1 MNDKTNRN
9 DRERGKDSI
18 RLSEMVQRPEACARL
33 ADDFQEGKLN
43 MLPNRDHKTGP
54 VIKAGRIF
62 LAGFL
67 SVVLAGSAVAQN
79 SRNVDVTAVSLE
91 DLWNMQVTSVSKR
104 TQKVADAAAAIF
116 VLTQED
122 IRRSGATSIPEA
134 LRLVPGLEVARID
147 QNKWAIGSRGFNGRF
162 DNKLLVLIDGRSVY
176 TPLFSGVYWNVQ
188 DVMLEDVDRIE
199 VIRGPG
205 ATLWGA
211 NAVDGVINVITKK
224 AKATQSAI
232 VTAGAGTEER
242 AAGGVRFGSK
252 LGDNTYYRAYTK
264 YFDWGPSAYPYP
276 SGMTA
281 HDGWDALRGGFR
293 ADWTPAGANSLTV
306 QGDIYRSRF
315 DETLTV
321 ASLSAPYSNTFPNDG
336 KYSGGNILG
345 RWNHTSEGSSM
356 SLQMYYDNTTI
367 TDHSLFGDHQN
378 ILDLDFQHGFH
389 VGDSQQFVW
398 GLGYRSIHDK
408 NDASFTV
415 SLQPNQVTLNQ
426 FSTFLQDEIS
436 LVDNRLQ
443 ITLGSKFERNE
454 FTGFEIEPNARLL
467 WNLTPNQ
474 SIWTAVSRA
483 VRTPALTEEGLR
495 LNSQV
500 IPPGTPFANP
510 TPFPAVVAVFGSHQF
525 NSEDLLAYEL
535 GYRVQA
541 TKNLSLDIATFYNNY
556 SNLRTAE
563 PGGIYPEPLG
573 SPAPTDIVIPFFA
586 GNKMSGGTYGVEL
599 FADWKVVPKWRLMG
613 SYSYLQM
620 DIHKN
625 PDSLDPTPDNPNGS
639 SPRHQWYLRSS
650 VDLPKHF
657 EQDTTL
663 RFVDHL
669 PSLAVPSYYSL
680 DAHLGWRPVSSLE
693 FSIGGQ
699 NLLNNWHLE
708 FMPDF
713 VNTSPTVV
721 KRSIFGSITVKF

>member
-1 MNDKTNRN
+1 
-9 DRERGKDSI
+9 
-18 RLSEMVQRPEACARL
+18 
-33 ADDFQEGKLN
+33 
-43 MLPNRDHKTGP
+43 MLFNRDHRAGL
-54 VIKAGRIF
+54 AMRSGRIF

-67 SVVLAGSAVAQN
+67 SVLLASGTVAQN
-79 SRNVDVTAVSLE
+79 SRNVPDVTAMSME
-91 DLWNMQVTSVSKR
+91 DLMNLQVTSVSKR

-116 VLTQED
+116 VITQED

-176 TPLFSGVYWNVQ
+176 TPLFSGVYWNVE

-211 NAVDGVINVITKK
+211 NAVDGVINVITRK
-224 AKATQSAI
+224 AKATQSAV
-232 VTAGAGTEER
+232 VTAGGGTEER
-242 AAGGVRFGSK
+242 AAGGVRYGGK

-264 YFDWGPSAYPYP
+264 YFDWGPSVYP

-281 HDGWDALRGGFR
+281 HDGWDSLRGGFR
-293 ADWTPAGANSLTV
+293 ADWTPAGANSLTL
-306 QGDIYRSRF
+306 QGDVYRTRF
-315 DETLTV
+315 DETLTT
-321 ASLSAPYSNTFPNDG
+321 ASLSAPYSNTFSNDG
-336 KYSGGNILG
+336 QYTGGNILG
-345 RWNHTSEGSSM
+345 RWNHTSERSSM

-367 TDHSLFGDHQN
+367 SDHSLFGDHQN
-378 ILDLDFQHGFH
+378 ILDIDFQHGFH

-408 NDASFTV
+408 NNPSFTV

-500 IPPGTPFANP
+500 IPPGTPANP

-535 GYRVQA
+535 GYRVQV
-541 TKNLSLDIATFYNNY
+541 TSTLSLDVATFYNNY

-563 PGGIYPEPLG
+563 PGAPFVEG
-573 SPAPTDIVIPFFA
+573 SPAPTDIVIPFVA

-599 FADWKVVPKWRLMG
+599 FADWKVVPKWRLVG

-625 PDSLDPTPDNPNGS
+625 ADSQDPTPDLPNGS

-663 RFVDHL
+663 RFVDQL
-669 PSLAVPSYYSL
+669 PSLNVPSYYSL
-680 DAHLGWRPVSSLE
+680 DAHLGWRPVSRLE
-693 FSIGGQ
+693 LSIGGQ
-699 NLLNNWHLE
+699 NLLNNWHFE

-721 KRSIFGSITVKF
+721 KRSIFGSITFKF

>member
-1 MNDKTNRN
+1 
-9 DRERGKDSI
+9 
-18 RLSEMVQRPEACARL
+18 
-33 ADDFQEGKLN
+33 
-43 MLPNRDHKTGP
+43 MLFNRDHKTGP
-54 VIKAGRIF
+54 VKRAGRIF

-67 SVVLAGSAVAQN
+67 SVLLAGSTVAQN
-79 SRNVDVTAVSLE
+79 PRNVPDVTAMSME
-91 DLWNMQVTSVSKR
+91 DLMNLQVTSVSKR

-224 AKATQSAI
+224 AKATQSAV

-242 AAGGVRFGSK
+242 AAGGVRYDSK

-264 YFDWGPSAYPYP
+264 YFDWRPSVYP
-276 SGMTA
+276 SGVTA

-306 QGDIYRSRF
+306 QGDVYRSRF

-378 ILDLDFQHGFH
+378 ILDIDFQDGFH
-389 VGDSQQFVW
+389 AGNSQQFVW

-500 IPPGTPFANP
+500 IPPGTPANP
-510 TPFPAVVAVFGSHQF
+510 TPLPAVVAVFGSHQF

-563 PGGIYPEPLG
+563 PGAPYPEG
-573 SPAPTDIVIPFFA
+573 SPAPTDFVIPFVA

-599 FADWKVVPKWRLMG
+599 FADWKVVPKWRLVG

-625 PDSLDPTPDNPNGS
+625 IDSQDPTPDNPNGS

-663 RFVDHL
+663 RFVDQL
-669 PSLAVPSYYSL
+669 PSLGLPSYYSL
-680 DAHLGWRPVSSLE
+680 DAHLGWRPVNSLE

>member
-1 MNDKTNRN
+1 MLFNR
-9 DRERGKDSI
+9 E
-18 RLSEMVQRPEACARL
+18 
-33 ADDFQEGKLN
+33 
-43 MLPNRDHKTGP
+43 HKTGP
-54 VIKAGRIF
+54 VKRAGRIF

-67 SVVLAGSAVAQN
+67 SVLLAGSTVAQN
-79 SRNVDVTAVSLE
+79 PRNVPDVTAMSME
-91 DLWNMQVTSVSKR
+91 DLMNLQVTSVSKR

-224 AKATQSAI
+224 AKATQSAV

-242 AAGGVRFGSK
+242 AAGGVRYGSK

-264 YFDWGPSAYPYP
+264 YFDWRPSVYP
-276 SGMTA
+276 SGVTA

-306 QGDIYRSRF
+306 QGDVYRSRF

-378 ILDLDFQHGFH
+378 ILDIDFQDGFH
-389 VGDSQQFVW
+389 AGNSQQFVW

-500 IPPGTPFANP
+500 IPPGTPANP
-510 TPFPAVVAVFGSHQF
+510 TPLPAVVAVFGSHQF

-563 PGGIYPEPLG
+563 PGAPYPEG
-573 SPAPTDIVIPFFA
+573 SPAPTDFVIPFVA

-599 FADWKVVPKWRLMG
+599 FADWKVVPKWRLVG

-625 PDSLDPTPDNPNGS
+625 IDSQDPTPDNPNGS

-669 PSLAVPSYYSL
+669 PSLGLPSYYSL
-680 DAHLGWRPVSSLE
+680 DAHLGWRPVNSLE

>member
-1 MNDKTNRN
+1 MNDTANPHHL
-9 DRERGKDSI
+9 ERGKDPGTRKDPF
-18 RLSEMVQRPEACARL
+18 RLSEMVQRRELRARL
-33 ADDFQEGKLN
+33 ADDFQEGKRN
-43 MLPNRDHKTGP
+43 MLFNCDHKTGLAMR
-54 VIKAGRIF
+54 AGRIF

-67 SVVLAGSAVAQN
+67 SVLLAGSTVAQN
-79 SRNVDVTAVSLE
+79 SRNVPDVTAMSME
-91 DLWNMQVTSVSKR
+91 DLMNLQVTSVSKR

-116 VLTQED
+116 VITQED

-176 TPLFSGVYWNVQ
+176 TPLFSGVYWNVE

-211 NAVDGVINVITKK
+211 NAVNGVINVITKK
-224 AKATQSAI
+224 AKSTQSAV

-242 AAGGVRFGSK
+242 AAGGVRYGGK
-252 LGDNTYYRAYTK
+252 LGDNMYYRAYTK
-264 YFDWGPSAYPYP
+264 YFDWGPSAYP

-281 HDGWDALRGGFR
+281 HDGWDSLRGGFR

-306 QGDIYRSRF
+306 QGDIYRTRF

-367 TDHSLFGDHQN
+367 SDHSLFGDHQN
-378 ILDLDFQHGFH
+378 ILDIDFQHGFH
-389 VGDSQQFVW
+389 IGDSQQFVW

-408 NDASFTV
+408 NNPSFTV

-426 FSTFLQDEIS
+426 FSTFVQDEIS

-495 LNSQV
+495 LNSTV
-500 IPPGTPFANP
+500 IPPGPSN
-510 TPFPAVVAVFGSHQF
+510 PFPTVVAVFGSHQF

-541 TKNLSLDIATFYNNY
+541 TKNLSLDIATFYNKY

-563 PGGIYPEPLG
+563 PGAPFLEG
-573 SPAPTDIVIPFFA
+573 SPAPTDVVIPFVA

-599 FADWKVVPKWRLMG
+599 FADWKVVPKWRLVG

-625 PDSLDPTPDNPNGS
+625 ADSQDPTPDNPNGS

-650 VDLPKHF
+650 IDLPKHF

-669 PSLAVPSYYSL
+669 PSPNLPNYYSL
-680 DAHLGWRPVSSLE
+680 DAHLGWRPVTRLE
-693 FSIGGQ
+693 LSIGGQ
-699 NLLNNWHLE
+699 NLLNNWHFE

-721 KRSIFGSITVKF
+721 KRSIFGSITLKF